1 MANWQPVSFGGVT
14 FHNGTTLVAKAFGDS
29 FYNQVPVD
37 VVHSSVADNYPT
49 YSTRVIKPKD
59 LTINIQMTAATAHT
73 QTDTLNAVFDVTLG
87 EQTLVCNNTDDS
99 DKPYYILASVVS
111 VRVVGA
117 VYTAKLRASI
127 GIFRL
132 VTPHSDATWNPTSS
146 PSTHTLT
153 WTQGGNLPAQ
163 PTIAITPQAAKTAG
177 RSYYRYVLMTN
188 PSDTAWDDW
197 WELTDGGIDT
207 SALVAMTSRSNQ
219 INQVG
224 GIDAVVTTIPIDTAV
239 GGGLP
244 GSGSGY
250 VDSEQI
256 SWTANSGSSLSGVV
270 RGINGT
276 TAATHADN
284 AVIKNSKVQADG
296 DDFRVFVDGTET
308 DRKFGTGSGG
318 FNQALT
324 LVYAR
329 APLRSRIEIPLATAI
344 AASGAITSIDLST
357 DRIYREAFNRL
368 PEAGQMMIGSEA
380 LTWTEKDTKTFQ
392 LKGTVT
398 RACFDTSEGAHAVA
412 DTCKWLEHIIQ
423 LQYGDLS
430 ASAPTIDATRIPMWD
445 LTSTNLSRVYTSMS
459 DNAGLRAGR
468 FRGDLGS
475 PRSKGRGGTR
485 LYSAAA
491 NTEAD
496 PATVLGI
503 YAESWLSG
511 SRYQDES
518 IDANWQIYIPQGA
531 TTVTATGR
539 KRRTSSSWP
548 TFTFDASTDGR
559 HWTTVWTEATPSGTS
574 DEAWA
579 SHSAVA
585 LGATYYYFRFR
596 MRGSVQSG
604 SGYYVYSELSDI
616 TFTLAAKPTITVKA
630 ETGTAYPLD
639 MKITNVTNGEY
650 FTIARMIQVGQT
662 LTVTLAPKTR
672 ECVYG
677 KDNTVGPLIEY
688 PSTQRAPLT
697 LEPGA
702 ANQLKIEETGLT
714 DVDVTVSAED
724 YIA

>member
-1 MANWQPVSFGGVT
+1 MANWHPVSFGGT
-14 FHNGTTLVAKAFGDS
+14 TIDNGTTLVAKAFGDS
-29 FYNQVPVD
+29 FYNQAPVD
-37 VVHSSVADNYPT
+37 PVYSAVADNYPT
-49 YSTRVIKPKD
+49 YSTRVIKPRD
-59 LTINIQMTAATAHT
+59 LVINIQMAAATAHT
-73 QTDTLNAVFDVTLG
+73 LVDTLNKIFDVTQG
-87 EQTLVCNNTDDS
+87 EQTLVVQDTDDS
-99 DKPYYILASVVS
+99 NEPYYINCSVVS

-117 VYTAKLRASI
+117 VYTVKLRASI

-132 VTPHSDATWNPTSS
+132 VTPHSDATWNPTASGQ
-146 PSTHTLT
+146 THTLS

-163 PTIAITPQAAKTAG
+163 PTIAISPQAAKTSG
-177 RSYYRYVLMTN
+177 RGYYRYVLMTN
-188 PSDTAWDDW
+188 PSDSAWDDW

-207 SALVAMTSRSNQ
+207 TAIIGSTARSNQ
-219 INQVG
+219 INDAA

-244 GSGSGY
+244 GAGTGY
-250 VDSEQI
+250 VDTEQI
-256 SWTANSGSSLSGVV
+256 SWTANSGSSLTGVV

-284 AVIKNSKVQADG
+284 AVIKNSKAQADG
-296 DDFRVFVDGTET
+296 DDFRVVVDGTEV
-308 DRKFGTGSGG
+308 DRKFGTGAGA

-329 APLRSRIEIPLATAI
+329 APLQPRIEIPLRTAI

-357 DRIYREAFNRL
+357 DRLYRDAFNRL
-368 PEAGQMMIGSEA
+368 PQAGQMVIGSEA
-380 LTWTEKDTKTFQ
+380 LTWTEKDVTTRQ

-423 LQYGDLS
+423 LQYGDSS

-445 LTSTNLSRVYTSMS
+445 LTSTNLSHIYTSMT
-459 DNAGLRAGR
+459 DAAGLRAGR
-468 FRGDLGS
+468 WRGDLGV

-518 IDANWQIYIPQGA
+518 IDANWQIVIPQGA

-548 TFTFDASTDGR
+548 TFTFEASTDGKR
-559 HWTTVWTEATPSGTS
+559 WVVIWTEATPSGTS

-579 SHSAVA
+579 AHSAVA
-585 LGATYYYFRFR
+585 LGATYYYFRFH
-596 MRGSVQSG
+596 MKGGVQAG
-604 SGYYVYSELSDI
+604 SGYYAYNELSDI
-616 TFTLAAKPTITVKA
+616 TFTLAAKPTITLKN

-639 MKITNVTNGEY
+639 MKITNNTNGEY
-650 FTIARMIQVGQT
+650 FSIARMIQVGQT
-662 LTVTLAPKTR
+662 LTVQLGPKTR
-672 ECVYG
+672 RCVYG
-677 KDNTVGPLIEY
+677 KDSTVGPLIEY

-697 LEPGA
+697 LDPGV
-702 ANQLKIEETGLT
+702 ANELKVEETGLT
-714 DVDVTVSAED
+714 DVDITVSAED
-724 YIA
+724 WIA